1 MKISNYL
8 SLLLLSL
15 LLSSC
20 SWLERMERNLV
31 GDEGNVHAAKSKKQ
45 SVPKAQYDELLSRYE
60 DLNKQYQ
67 ALKDGRASD
76 PMITEIKEAPMIS
89 NQGVD
94 NAPRVETVDA
104 FTGEKESSPAAVPS
118 DAPALPSSTSLD
130 ANDVESQLNKYRQ
143 AKAIRGTQASEA
155 MKIYQDLAASAI
167 PAIKVRSQ
175 LQMGEILMQQGE
187 FDLALQAFEGVI
199 TKMAH
204 SGVVLEA
211 LRNAVV
217 CSEKLGLMQKKDQY
231 LSLLR
236 DVFQVGA

>member
-1 MKISNYL
+1 
-8 SLLLLSL
+8 
-15 LLSSC
+15 
-20 SWLERMERNLV
+20 MERNLV
-31 GDEGNVHAAKSKKQ
+31 GDEGNVHAAKAKKQ

-67 ALKDGRASD
+67 ALKEGRASD
-76 PMITEIKEAPMIS
+76 PMVTEIKEAPMIS

-104 FTGEKESSPAAVPS
+104 FTGEKSSASVSEPIQPS
-118 DAPALPSSTSLD
+118 TTSMD

-143 AKAIRGTQASEA
+143 AMAIRGTQASEA
-155 MKIYQDLAASAI
+155 MKIYQDLAANAI

-175 LQMGEILMQQGE
+175 LHMGEILMQQGE

-217 CSEKLGLMQKKDQY
+217 CSEKLGLSQKKDQY